1 MTALLYWSFL
11 AQGVYMP
18 ALALVFF
25 VLFAIVIT
33 GTYLALRRGLGNPR
47 RVMGISMAASAI
59 TMALA
64 QIARVSEGGS
74 PLLAGL
80 IGGGL
85 GIVGSISVM
94 ILARY
99 FQQRE

>member
-1 MTALLYWSFL
+1 
-11 AQGVYMP
+11 MP
-18 ALALVFF
+18 ALAL

-47 RVMGISMAASAI
+47 RVMMISIAASAM
-59 TMALA
+59 TMGLA

-80 IGGGL
+80 IGGAL
-85 GIVGSISVM
+85 GIVGSIS
-94 ILARY
+94 ILIMARY
-99 FQQRE
+99 FQQRV